1 MTRPTLPLWWRHC
14 SPAFCLE
21 VPVEGRGEGAGE
33 RRGATSRWND
43 RLSNHKRQRG
53 SPIASALVSA
63 TDQRS
68 TSGSEAGAGL
78 ELWRDVAALGW
89 RWQVT
94 EAEEEEA
101 KLFQLLPLV
110 SLSRNSYS
118 SFCVFSFHVVV
129 GEGKT
134 PKKHR
139 RLLVRRLI
147 RNGAVSSLEVCEQG
161 SARSLLDFGANTSTT
176 TTKKKV
182 KVKQE
187 KQWRTEKTSMTTF
200 LKVSEQRDV
209 FFFFLFAAL
218 LLSQPPASAN
228 HLCEQVSPD
237 ADM

>member
-1 MTRPTLPLWWRHC
+1 MTRPTLPLWWCHC
-14 SPAFCLE
+14 SPAFGLE

-63 TDQRS
+63 IDQLS

-129 GEGKT
+129 GRGKKNT
-134 PKKHR
+134 KKNR
-139 RLLVRRLI
+139 RLLVRRII

-176 TTKKKV
+176 KKKRS
-182 KVKQE
+182 K
-187 KQWRTEKTSMTTF
+187 
-200 LKVSEQRDV
+200 LKRRSNDAQRRRV
-209 FFFFLFAAL
+209 WLPF
-218 LLSQPPASAN
+218 
-228 HLCEQVSPD
+228 
-237 ADM
+237 